1 MKLNKI
7 QKIISILTLFIVSII
22 FIILT
27 FTVDKFKKANNIS
40 IIIFSSFTAIICF
53 VSLIFSII
61 DYKKNKIYI
70 DNNNYT
76 NFGDVVELKQLREL
90 EKNENVILYK
100 KLLFKYQNE

>member
-27 FTVDKFKKANNIS
+27 FTVDKFKKTNNFA
-40 IIIFSSFTAIICF
+40 IILFSSITAIICF
-53 VSLIFSII
+53 VSLIFSIN

-70 DNNNYT
+70 DDNNYT
-76 NFGDVVELKQLREL
+76 NFGDIVALKQLREL

-100 KLLFKYQNE
+100 KLLFKHQNE

>member
-7 QKIISILTLFIVSII
+7 QKIISI
-22 FIILT
+22 IL
-27 FTVDKFKKANNIS
+27 
-40 IIIFSSFTAIICF
+40 FSSFTAIICF

-90 EKNENVILYK
+90 EKNKNVILYK
-100 KLLFKYQNE
+100 KYNYARRV

>member
-27 FTVDKFKKANNIS
+27 FTVDKFKKTNNIS
-40 IIIFSSFTAIICF
+40 IILFSSFTAIICF

-76 NFGDVVELKQLREL
+76 NFGDIVELKQLREL

-100 KLLFKYQNE
+100 KLLFKHQNE